1 MTPPLPVLQLP
12 FGAWHSLPDA
22 KRSTPEELARDVRAA
37 AASPVLSALLD
48 AVDAV
53 LVVLGGRREIV
64 AHNGKAVD
72 AATVTQVVGIRLGE
86 AIGCVNAS
94 PGGCATARECET
106 CGALGSILRS
116 QEQERPVESECLIRR
131 TDGAALEILVRAT
144 PIELSGAPFT
154 AVSLRDIS
162 AEKRRDAYEQI
173 FFHDVL
179 NTVAGLRGWSLRM
192 QRTSDPEKTVTA
204 AERIDVLSRRIERD
218 IQDHRALV
226 LAERGALVAECVP
239 VEVAAAFAELETVFA
254 SAASAEGRLLEIL
267 PPPAGARL
275 ETDPALLLRILVN
288 MTRNALEAVPE
299 RGCVRVSCDREPGA
313 LRLAV
318 WNDGVIPPAV
328 QARIFQRSF
337 STKAARGRGL
347 GTYSMKLLG
356 EKHLGGEVDFLSTI
370 EDGTTFWIRLA
381 AG

>member
-22 KRSTPEELARDVRAA
+22 KRSTPEELAHDVRAA

-72 AATVTQVVGIRLGE
+72 AATVSEVVGIRLGE

-94 PGGCATARECET
+94 PSGCATARECET

-131 TDGAALEILVRAT
+131 TDGAALELLVRAT

-192 QRTSDPEKTVTA
+192 QRTSDPEKTVAA

-226 LAERGALVAECVP
+226 LAERGTLVAERVP
-239 VEVAAAFAELETVFA
+239 VEVAAVFAELEAVFA
-254 SAASAEGRLLEIL
+254 SNASAEGRLLEIL

-275 ETDPALLLRILVN
+275 ETDPAILLRVLVN

-299 RGCVRVSCDREPGA
+299 SGRVCVSCEREPGA

-356 EKHLGGEVDFLSTI
+356 ERHLGGEVDFLSTI
-370 EDGTTFWIRLA
+370 EDGTTFWIRLEE
-381 AG
+381 

>member
-72 AATVTQVVGIRLGE
+72 AATVSQVVGIRLGE

-275 ETDPALLLRILVN
+275 ETDPALLLRVLVN

-299 RGCVRVSCDREPGA
+299 SGCVRVSCDREPGV

>member
-22 KRSTPEELARDVRAA
+22 KRSTPEELTRDVRAA

-48 AVDAV
+48 AVDAA

-72 AATVTQVVGIRLGE
+72 AATVSEVVGIRLGE

-94 PGGCATARECET
+94 PRGCATARECET

-131 TDGAALEILVRAT
+131 TDGAALELRIRAT
-144 PIELSGAPFT
+144 PVELSGAPFT

-179 NTVAGLRGWSLRM
+179 NTVAGLRGWSMRL
-192 QRTSDPEKTVTA
+192 QRTSDPEKTVAA

-218 IQDHRALV
+218 IHDHRAVV
-226 LAERGALVAECVP
+226 LAERGALVAERVP
-239 VEVAAAFAELETVFA
+239 VEVAAVFAELETVFA
-254 SAASAEGRLLEIL
+254 SNASAEGRLLEIL
-267 PPPAGARL
+267 PLPAGARL
-275 ETDPALLLRILVN
+275 ETDPALLLRVLAN

-299 RGCVRVSCDREPGA
+299 GGRVRVSCEREPGA
-313 LRLAV
+313 LRLSV

-370 EDGTTFWIRLA
+370 EDGTTFWIRL
-381 AG
+381 GE